1 MTSSRLVFIFN
12 YRDDFD
18 INFQPDIE
26 GKAAEIEKLNADAA
40 KAVEAIQQLD
50 ADKKEL
56 EEKINELEKNIQKLA
71 ALVKSQGDGNNL
83 FFMS

>member
-1 MTSSRLVFIFN
+1 M
-12 YRDDFD
+12 
-18 INFQPDIE
+18 PDIE
-26 GKAAEIEKLNADAA
+26 KKADEIEKLNADAA

-71 ALVKSQGDGNNL
+71 ALVKSQGDGNNSYFNL
-83 FFMS
+83 KP